1 MTISLRGPQKYLQLL
16 DVWLVHILP
25 ERMFSEEGNQPVAIK
40 HESQLFFRIHVLF
53 AVFQRFSTT
62 AVTVA

>member
-1 MTISLRGPQKYLQLL
+1 MTISLPGPQKYLQLL
-16 DVWLVHILP
+16 GVWLVHILP
-25 ERMFSEEGNQPVAIK
+25 ERMFSEENQPVAIK

-53 AVFQRFSTT
+53 AVFQRFFTT